1 MARLENRRI
10 LLGVTGSI
18 AAYKAV
24 EVARGL
30 IRQGA
35 DVRVVMT
42 REALAFVGPMTFS
55 ALTGHP
61 VSIEQFPP
69 HGQAG
74 EEHLDLALWADAVAI
89 VPATANFIGKL
100 ANGLADDLLSTLL
113 LACEVPLCIAP
124 AMNFR
129 MLRHPAVQ
137 ANLAILGVRGCHLIA
152 SDFGPLGNGE
162 VGEGRL
168 AEPER
173 IVEAIAI
180 CAEPRRDLAGRRTLI
195 TAGPTVEPIDP
206 VRYITNRSS
215 GKMGFAL
222 AQMAVQRGS
231 AVTLITGPTALPDP
245 YGVTVVRVRSAEEMA
260 QAVLPALEGQDVV
273 IMAAAVADYRPARV
287 APQKIK
293 KAKASVTLD
302 LERTTDILG
311 EAGTR
316 NIPVLVGFAVE
327 TNDGLS
333 YARQKLVKKNLDMV
347 VYNDITVEGAGFD
360 VDTNIVTLIQRNGRE
375 ENLPKCSKIDVAD
388 RVLDEVVALL
398 ALKESVIG

>member
-35 DVRVVMT
+35 DVRVIMT

-61 VSIEQFPP
+61 VSVEQFPT

-74 EEHLDLALWADAVAI
+74 EEHLDLALWADAVAV
-89 VPATANFIGKL
+89 VPATANCIGKL
-100 ANGLADDLLSTLL
+100 ANGLADDLLSTVL

-137 ANLAILGVRGCHLIA
+137 ANLTKLGVRGCHVVA
-152 SDFGPLGNGE
+152 SDFGPLANGE
-162 VGEGRL
+162 IGEGRL

-180 CAEPRRDLAGRRTLI
+180 LADPRRDLAGTRTLI
-195 TAGPTVEPIDP
+195 TAGPTLEPIDP

-231 AVTLITGPTALPDP
+231 TVTLITGPTALPDP
-245 YGVTVVRVRSAEEMA
+245 YGVTVIRVRSAEEMY
-260 QAVLPALEGQDVV
+260 QAVLPELEGHDIV
-273 IMAAAVADYRPARV
+273 IMAAAVADYRPTQV
-287 APQKIK
+287 AAQKIK
-293 KAKASVTLD
+293 KAKVSVTLD

-311 EAGTR
+311 EAGKR
-316 NIPVLVGFAVE
+316 HIPVLVGFAVE
-327 TNDGLS
+327 TNDGLT
-333 YARQKLVKKNLDMV
+333 YARQKLVRKNLDLV
-347 VYNDITVEGAGFD
+347 VYNDIMAEGAGFE
-360 VDTNIVTLIQRNGRE
+360 VDTNIVTLIHRNGRE
-375 ENLPKCSKIDVAD
+375 ENLPKLPKTDVAD

-398 ALKESVIG
+398 ALKGGVT